1 MDAGSMAMD
10 FLGRT
15 AERLFFRRRSERLAD
30 AIAPLLP
37 QEGKVLDV
45 GCGDGLI
52 DQLLQQRRPDVALS
66 GVDVMVRPE
75 ALVPVVGF
83 DGATLPFSDGE
94 FDAVM
99 LIDVLH
105 HTTDPLVLLRE
116 AMRVSRGDVI
126 LKDHTRDGFL
136 AGPTLS
142 VMDWLG
148 NAHHDIPLPYCF
160 WTEAQWRRAF
170 RDLGLH
176 VQEWNNALGQYPFWL
191 GWITE
196 RRLHM
201 VTRLTSST
209 PEAATAGG
217 SLHGTGINA
226 GVI

>member
-1 MDAGSMAMD
+1 MH

-37 QEGKVLDV
+37 PGGQVLDV

-52 DQLLQQRRPDVALS
+52 DQLLLERRPDVTIS
-66 GVDVMVRPE
+66 GIDAVARAEAQIPVRE
-75 ALVPVVGF
+75 F
-83 DGATLPFSDGE
+83 DGVTIPYDAGE
-94 FDAVM
+94 FDAVL

-116 AMRVSRGDVI
+116 AMRVTRGDII
-126 LKDHTRDGFL
+126 LKDHTRDGLL

-160 WTEAQWRRAF
+160 WSEAEWRRAF
-170 RDLGLH
+170 QQL
-176 VQEWNNALGQYPFWL
+176 ALTVASWDNRLDQYPWWL
-191 GWITE
+191 GWLTE

-201 VTRLTSST
+201 VTRLTPAN
-209 PEAATAGG
+209 PERE
-217 SLHGTGINA
+217 LRPGTGW
-226 GVI
+226 G